1 MIPDGVHEFV
11 RVLFPLRRAV
21 RSIITSDFDMYP
33 GHVFPYASDILGPL
47 PLLGPSSSVLGRFEL
62 DDGGSSTLYRKRSE
76 ISCEGVSKY
85 DHADFS
91 RCAVVRVNL

>member
-11 RVLFPLRRAV
+11 RVLLPLRRAV

-62 DDGGSSTLYRKRSE
+62 DDDGGSWTLYTKRSE
-76 ISCEGVSKY
+76 ISCERVSKS
-85 DHADFS
+85 DHANVILSF
-91 RCAVVRVNL
+91 AK